1 MTAKAFEM
9 QVQDDH
15 LARTAQTRKPILAP
29 GRADL
34 KRGLRG
40 RDAYRRNPD

>member
-1 MTAKAFEM
+1 MTAKAFEI

-29 GRADL
+29 AAL
-34 KRGLRG
+34 I
-40 RDAYRRNPD
+40 